1 MKPRASMD
9 RTMQSRSRT
18 STIHQGEMQ
27 KQSNQQGK
35 IPGGITVRRDIHAQ
49 LSDAQSNLNLTKYL
63 DKLKSGSFPD
73 NLLIVREPW
82 DFAFSRVEVIKNNLI
97 EGGRSCAAAWDEKI
111 GGVTG
116 NACGYTLT
124 RESEA
129 LPRDRNVCTEPL
141 PTKINSSRLFPA
153 SSHVLTPPHCRNNDC
168 RDREHR

>member
-111 GGVTG
+111 GG
-116 NACGYTLT
+116 GYGERLRTHPH
-124 RESEA
+124 
-129 LPRDRNVCTEPL
+129 PRVRGAPPRQE
-141 PTKINSSRLFPA
+141 RLYR
-153 SSHVLTPPHCRNNDC
+153 TPPHENQFIPPVPCFFPRP
-168 RDREHR
+168 HSPALPKQ